1 MIDSSVYLTFSDYLI
16 NPWSLGLFQIVV
28 SSSFLS
34 MTCIREREFARER
47 DSIYLQVY
55 VHTQQSQRAI
65 MLPINVHA
73 TDLWDMLWLFILN
86 SACFNAI
93 NQQEK
98 MKRGDNAFMLLTT
111 VCSVYVMKQCRQ
123 WIHDTHCT
131 TYRLLMYAT
140 YVINLWYMLSND
152 DACST
157 WSWSIRMLIN
167 MILVTRFIDAVNNNF
182 TSTFYICGL
191 SMFWTYYMTVMF
203 IFLLYIKDLRECYCE
218 CQNQCSRH
226 DQLSLEAKWTSK
238 HHHHHHHAFR
248 LHR

>member
-1 MIDSSVYLTFSDYLI
+1 MVKVTI
-16 NPWSLGLFQIVV
+16 NFLLLNDWFIGVLDLLGLFYQSLVAWIV
-28 SSSFLS
+28 SDRCFLEFPLYD
-34 MTCIREREFARER
+34 MYQREREFARER

-55 VHTQQSQRAI
+55 VTI

-73 TDLWDMLWLFILN
+73 TDLWDMLGLFILN

-111 VCSVYVMKQCRQ
+111 VCSVYVIKQCRQ

-131 TYRLLMYAT
+131 NYRLLMYAT

-167 MILVTRFIDAVNNNF
+167 MILVTRFIDAVNNNYILHLWPINVLNILHDCDAYILAPYKRPERVLLLSSR
-182 TSTFYICGL
+182 STL
-191 SMFWTYYMTVMF
+191 SGNKVD
-203 IFLLYIKDLRECYCE
+203 I
-218 CQNQCSRH
+218 
-226 DQLSLEAKWTSK
+226 
-238 HHHHHHHAFR
+238 
-248 LHR
+248 

>member
-1 MIDSSVYLTFSDYLI
+1 MIILIIIIIFIMLLI
-16 NPWSLGLFQIVV
+16 NI
-28 SSSFLS
+28 
-34 MTCIREREFARER
+34 
-47 DSIYLQVY
+47 
-55 VHTQQSQRAI
+55 
-65 MLPINVHA
+65 HA

-111 VCSVYVMKQCRQ
+111 VCSVYVIKQCSQ

-131 TYRLLMYAT
+131 NYRLLMYAT

-167 MILVTRFIDAVNNNF
+167 MILVTRFIDAVNNNYILHLWPINVLNILHDCDVYILALYSRPERVLLGMSRSTLYGSKVNIQSSRPS
-182 TSTFYICGL
+182 TSSSLASCISTTLYMRSIIG
-191 SMFWTYYMTVMF
+191 YY
-203 IFLLYIKDLRECYCE
+203 
-218 CQNQCSRH
+218 
-226 DQLSLEAKWTSK
+226 
-238 HHHHHHHAFR
+238 
-248 LHR
+248 

>member
-1 MIDSSVYLTFSDYLI
+1 MVKVTI
-16 NPWSLGLFQIVV
+16 NFLLLNDWFIGVLDLLGLFYQSLVAWIV
-28 SSSFLS
+28 SDRCFLEFPLYD
-34 MTCIREREFARER
+34 MYQREREFARER

-55 VHTQQSQRAI
+55 VTI

-111 VCSVYVMKQCRQ
+111 VCSVYVIKQCRQ

-131 TYRLLMYAT
+131 NYRLLMYAT

-167 MILVTRFIDAVNNNF
+167 MILVTRFIDAVNNNYILHLWPINVLNILHDCDAYILALYKRPERVLLLSSR
-182 TSTFYICGL
+182 STL
-191 SMFWTYYMTVMF
+191 SGNKVD
-203 IFLLYIKDLRECYCE
+203 I
-218 CQNQCSRH
+218 
-226 DQLSLEAKWTSK
+226 
-238 HHHHHHHAFR
+238 
-248 LHR
+248 